1 MNLSTK
7 QTQIYRLREWT
18 DGCQGEG
25 WEEGIIREF
34 GMDIYTLLYLKR
46 ATNEDLLYQLNVRW
60 QPGWEG
66 GLGEN
71 GYMYTYGWVPSLSTW
86 NYHDTVS
93 QLYSNIKLK
102 DKKLI
107 NKIWVP
113 GLKPSQRWLLSQ
125 VSKKKG
131 GEREKDCVHTLLY
144 FASFFP
150 CLSHQ
155 TLPLPIPWGNIC
167 TGHKH

>member
-7 QTQIYRLREWT
+7 QTQIHRLREWT

-46 ATNEDLLYQLNVRW
+46 ATNKDLLYQLSVRW

-71 GYMYTYGWVPSLSTW
+71 GYMYTYGWVPLLSTW

-125 VSKKKG
+125 VSKKKRRW
-131 GEREKDCVHTLLY
+131 ERKGLCAHSTLFCL
-144 FASFFP
+144 FFFFHAWVTKP
-150 CLSHQ
+150 SLF
-155 TLPLPIPWGNIC
+155 PYPGVIYA
-167 TGHKH
+167 